1 MPEYVGY
8 IVTVISLLTLFPV
21 GLTLRGSA
29 PAAQVLAARTGQK
42 AFDRWILLMQLLPF
56 LVLLILIGLSFL
68 LWGTDR
74 IQHIAHL
81 AMLEGLLVIV
91 LDGWLAIG
99 LALQAKQKLPW
110 LALAGSLLTLALAVY
125 LGSYSVF
132 YPLFSSGGFAF
143 ALLAGILLLGESY
156 FFWVALI
163 RRAKGLPPLQIDI
176 RLRLR

>member
-29 PAAQVLAARTGQK
+29 PAALVLAARTGQK
-42 AFDRWILLMQLLPF
+42 AFDRWILLVQLLPL
-56 LVLLILIGLSFL
+56 LVLLILIGFTFL
-68 LWGTDR
+68 LWGTER

-81 AMLEGLLVIV
+81 AILEGLLVIV

-110 LALAGSLLTLALAVY
+110 LVLAGSLLTLALAVY
-125 LGSYSVF
+125 LGSYSIF
-132 YPLFSSGGFAF
+132 TPLFSSGGFAF

-156 FFWVALI
+156 FFWTALI
-163 RRAKGLPPLQIDI
+163 RRVKGLPPLQIDI

>member
-1 MPEYVGY
+1 
-8 IVTVISLLTLFPV
+8 VISLPTLFPA

-29 PAAQVLAARTGQK
+29 PAAKVLAARTGQK
-42 AFDRWILLMQLLPF
+42 AFDRWILLVQLFPL
-56 LVLLILIGLSFL
+56 LVLLILIGFSFL
-68 LWGTDR
+68 LWGMDR

-81 AMLEGLLVIV
+81 AILEGLLVIV

-125 LGSYSVF
+125 LGSYSSF

-156 FFWVALI
+156 FFWTALI
-163 RRAKGLPPLQIDI
+163 RRVKGLPPLQIDI